1 MFREY
6 AVLTALPLS
15 PVAQPTPA
23 NESTPTTMP
32 TQSMSTEPTLDRAKD
47 LVAADMA
54 KVNALILDRLQSEVS
69 MIPELARH
77 LIAAGGKRIRPTLT
91 LLSARLA
98 GHEGDR
104 HVGLATSVEFIHT
117 ATLLHDDVVDESD
130 LRRGKSTANA
140 LWGNKAPVLVGDFLF
155 SRAFQLMVS
164 DGNLRVLE
172 ILSDASAV
180 IAEGE
185 VAQLMTAGEVGTGE
199 AAYFEVI
206 RAKTAAL
213 FKAACQI
220 GAVVADREPE
230 AEAALATYG
239 EEIGIA
245 FQLVDDALDYSA
257 REAELGKTIGDD
269 FREGKASLPVLLA
282 YAKGDAQERAFW
294 ERVIGEPAQQTETDL
309 DEAQRLLGRHATLE
323 ATFARARASGERARD
338 AVRFFPASPWRDAME
353 DVIDFSIAR
362 AY

>member
-1 MFREY
+1 M
-6 AVLTALPLS
+6 TALPLS
-15 PVAQPTPA
+15 SLAQPAPA
-23 NESTPTTMP
+23 
-32 TQSMSTEPTLDRAKD
+32 EPTLDRAKA
-47 LVAADMA
+47 LVAQDMA
-54 KVNALILDRLQSEVS
+54 KVNTLILDRLQSEVS

-98 GHEGDR
+98 GHAGDR
-104 HVGLATSVEFIHT
+104 HVGLATAVEFIHT

-130 LRRGKSTANA
+130 LRRGRSTANA

-155 SRAFQLMVS
+155 SRAFQLMVA
-164 DGNLRVLE
+164 DGNLRVLA

-185 VAQLMTAGEVGTGE
+185 VAQLMTAGDVATTE
-199 AAYFEVI
+199 AAYFDVI
-206 RAKTAAL
+206 RSKTAAL
-213 FKAACQI
+213 FRAACQV
-220 GAVVADREPE
+220 GAVVAEREPE

-239 EEIGIA
+239 EEVGIA

-282 YAKGDAQERAFW
+282 YAAGDAAERGFW
-294 ERVIGEPAQQTETDL
+294 ERVIGAPDQQQAGDL
-309 DEAQRLLGRHATLE
+309 AEAQRLLGRHGTLE
-323 ATFARARASGERARD
+323 ATFARARASGERART
-338 AVRFFPASPWRDAME
+338 ALRHFPASPWREAMQ
-353 DVIDFSIAR
+353 DVIGFSVAR

>member
-1 MFREY
+1 
-6 AVLTALPLS
+6 LTALPLS
-15 PVAQPTPA
+15 TAAEAMPA
-23 NESTPTTMP
+23 GSN
-32 TQSMSTEPTLDRAKD
+32 LDRANQ
-47 LVAADMA
+47 LVAQDMA
-54 KVNALILDRLQSEVS
+54 KVNALIIDRLQSEVT

-98 GHEGDR
+98 GHDGER
-104 HVGLATSVEFIHT
+104 HIGLATAVEFIHT

-130 LRRGKSTANA
+130 LRRGRSTANA

-155 SRAFQLMVS
+155 SRAFQLMVR
-164 DGNLRVLE
+164 DGSLRVLE
-172 ILSDASAV
+172 LLSDASAE

-185 VAQLMTAGEVGTGE
+185 VAQLMTAGEVATTE

-213 FKAACQI
+213 FRAACQI
-220 GAVVADREPE
+220 GAVIADRELD
-230 AEAALATYG
+230 AERALAVYG
-239 EEIGIA
+239 EEVGIA

-282 YAKGDAQERAFW
+282 YAAGDAGERAFW
-294 ERVIGEPAQQTETDL
+294 ERVVGTPEQQTPADL
-309 DEAQRLLGRHATLE
+309 VEAQRLLAVHRTLE
-323 ATFARARASGERARD
+323 TTFARARASGERARE
-338 AVRFFPASPWRDAME
+338 ALMTFPPSPHRDALE